1 MKSCPIPPPVPS
13 SPSATGSNSEM
24 QLHFRSSCCF
34 RIRPQS
40 ESEPCTGSSDKRQR
54 AEVFHITRPAKL
66 LVHFGVPG
74 LSYTSMPTFQYPLLL
89 VMTKRQHRDFTP
101 VENQS
106 SPGRAV
112 LEVNAQTLTLVLPHL
127 AQSSHSAMQSDLPL
141 CSAEELSLI
150 HISEPTRPY

>member
-1 MKSCPIPPPVPS
+1 
-13 SPSATGSNSEM
+13 
-24 QLHFRSSCCF
+24 
-34 RIRPQS
+34 
-40 ESEPCTGSSDKRQR
+40 
-54 AEVFHITRPAKL
+54 
-66 LVHFGVPG
+66 
-74 LSYTSMPTFQYPLLL
+74 MPTFQYPLLL

-141 CSAEELSLI
+141 CSAEEKARLVQHWPKARLHQRVAIGAGRVIRPPGFATTLALGLQFLEMRLPKGVQLAANTLLDVLSRAI
-150 HISEPTRPY
+150 RSDHEV